1 MRGDPWSV
9 NQTRRGSVSQGVC
22 AVLFIRAHPSRR
34 PRQPHPRTHQGVRAI
49 YDRRRSRACS
59 RCGRRGVSDRPRRC
73 CREQARLLRRQIIA
87 PSCHVIAPPC
97 HAVTSSCQ
105 ITSSR
110 HHAAAP
116 PCHDVTLLCRH
127 VTPSLPPCGSAALR
141 QASVSGAHY
150 WALTKARQLSSIRL
164 EKPHSLSYQAMTLIS
179 LPLVLV
185 WLASKIDDSGLW
197 LKSIE
202 TSGRVL

>member
-1 MRGDPWSV
+1 MMRGDPWSV

-34 PRQPHPRTHQGVRAI
+34 PRQPHPRAPTKA
-49 YDRRRSRACS
+49 S
-59 RCGRRGVSDRPRRC
+59 
-73 CREQARLLRRQIIA
+73 A
-87 PSCHVIAPPC
+87 PSMIGVGAELARDAAGEVFQTDRGDAVASKLGSYAVKSSHR
-97 HAVTSSCQ
+97 HVTSSRRHV
-105 ITSSR
+105 TPSRHRAKSR
-110 HHAAAP
+110 HHVITP

-141 QASVSGAHY
+141 QASVSGVHY